1 MKLYH
6 GSVEI
11 VSKPQLNK
19 GKIYN
24 DYGQGFYCTEDINM
38 AREWSVGEGRDG
50 YANSY
55 ELNMTGLKTLDLCA
69 KEYSVLNWLAI
80 LLDNRVF
87 DLHSDF
93 AVEAKKYMLDHF
105 LPKYQSFD
113 VIKGYRADDSYFMYA
128 QDFLNNSISLSSLSK
143 AMKLG
148 NLGEQTVIKSSAA
161 FDAIKFKE
169 FERVSSAVW
178 FPHKDSR
185 DRKARES
192 YREMSK
198 QPWKKGEVYIMKI
211 IDEEMEADDVR
222 LRL

>member
-11 VSKPQLNK
+11 VRKPQLNK

-24 DYGQGFYCTEDINM
+24 DYGQGFYCTEDINL

-105 LPKYQSFD
+105 LPK
-113 VIKGYRADDSYFMYA
+113 
-128 QDFLNNSISLSSLSK
+128 L
-143 AMKLG
+143 
-148 NLGEQTVIKSSAA
+148 
-161 FDAIKFKE
+161 
-169 FERVSSAVW
+169 
-178 FPHKDSR
+178 
-185 DRKARES
+185 
-192 YREMSK
+192 
-198 QPWKKGEVYIMKI
+198 
-211 IDEEMEADDVR
+211 
-222 LRL
+222 